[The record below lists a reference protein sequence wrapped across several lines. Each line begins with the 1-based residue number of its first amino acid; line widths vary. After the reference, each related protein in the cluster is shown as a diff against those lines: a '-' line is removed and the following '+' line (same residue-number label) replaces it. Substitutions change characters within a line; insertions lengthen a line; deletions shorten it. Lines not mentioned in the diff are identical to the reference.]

1 MNYKEIDIEGEL
13 ILKSMSKGTKLNHWM
28 YSQIKPYVKG
38 KILEIGSGIG
48 NISRYFIE
56 NGDEICLSD
65 IRDQYLKFLSTKYP
79 DNEVI
84 KIDLVDSDF
93 DVKHSK
99 LFETFELVFA
109 LNVIEHIEE
118 DRKALINLSKLLKPN
133 GFMYILVPAHQI
145 LFNNFDKTL
154 FHHRRYNKRKLI
166 DVFPSSLKIKKSW
179 YFNFAGIFGWF
190 IFGKIL
196 NKKTIT
202 ESNMILYNLLTPL
215 FKLLDYLTFNK
226 LGLSVIVIGQKSS
239 R

>member
-1 MNYKEIDIEGEL
+1 MLRE
-13 ILKSMSKGTKLNHWM
+13 
-28 YSQIKPYVKG
+28 
-38 KILEIGSGIG
+38 
-48 NISRYFIE
+48 
-56 NGDEICLSD
+56 
-65 IRDQYLKFLSTKYP
+65 KYP

-145 LFNNFDKTL
+145 LFNNFDKIL
-154 FHHRRYNKRKLI
+154 SHHRRYNKRKLI
-166 DVFPSSLKIKKSW
+166 EVFPNSLKIKKSW

-190 IFGKIL
+190 IVGKIL

-215 FKLLDYLTFNK
+215 FKLFDYLTFNK